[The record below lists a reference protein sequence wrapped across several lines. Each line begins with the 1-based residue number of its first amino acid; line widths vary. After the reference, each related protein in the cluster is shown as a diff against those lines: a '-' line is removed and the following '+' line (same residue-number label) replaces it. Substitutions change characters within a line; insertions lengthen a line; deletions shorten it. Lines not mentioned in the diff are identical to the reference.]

1 MDPLL
6 VAGTGLGAMALL
18 ILLHV
23 PVGFAMMVVGVGGF
37 WITQGSLTPALSLLG
52 SEPTYVFSSLELAT
66 IPLFLLMG
74 SFANVAGLSTEIY
87 TLASR
92 TIGHLRGGIA
102 LATIGG
108 CGVFGA
114 VCGSSVATAA
124 TFGRIALPEMVRR
137 GYAPSL
143 AAGTVAAGGTLGALV
158 PPSTIMIIYAVVT
171 RSFILDLFIAAIVP
185 AIIAV
190 SLYLLAIAIY
200 LRIYPHAAPTA
211 ERASWRER
219 LHAIKDCYAVVL
231 FVLIVLGG
239 LYGGVFTVIEAAS
252 VGTALA
258 FGLGIVRRRL
268 TWQTFWRALGET
280 ASNTAM
286 IYFIIVG
293 AFVLSYFVTV
303 SHAAEALAAFVDGLD
318 VAPIAVIFVLL
329 VVYLILG
336 AVSDTVSAMLIT
348 LPFVLPIIV
357 SLGYDPI
364 WWGVINVVVIELG
377 MITPPIGMNVFVLHG
392 VARNIPLTTIFR
404 GVTPFVIADIVRLA
418 VLTLFPGLTLWLLYT
433 FR

>member
-6 VAGTGLGAMALL
+6 VAGIGLGAMALL

-23 PVGFAMMVVGVGGF
+23 PVGFAMMVVGAGGF
-37 WITQGSLTPALSLLG
+37 WITQNSLMPALSLFG
-52 SEPTYVFSSLELAT
+52 SEATHVFSNLELAT

-92 TIGHLRGGIA
+92 TIGHVRGGIA

-124 TFGRIALPEMVRR
+124 TFGRIALPEMIGR
-137 GYAPSL
+137 GYAPSF
-143 AAGTVAAGGTLGALV
+143 AAGTVAAGGTLGAIV

-171 RSFILDLFIAAIVP
+171 HSFILDLFIAAIVP
-185 AIIAV
+185 AVIAV
-190 SLYLLAIAIY
+190 GLYAFAIAIY
-200 LRIYPHAAPTA
+200 LRIYPEAAPTL
-211 ERASWRER
+211 ERTSWRER
-219 LHAIKDCYAVVL
+219 LRAIRDSYAVVL
-231 FVLIVLGG
+231 FILIVLGG

-268 TWQTFWRALGET
+268 TWQTFWQALGET

-286 IYFIIVG
+286 IYLIIVG

-303 SHAAEALAAFVDGLD
+303 SHAAEALAAFVNGLD
-318 VAPIAVIFVLL
+318 VAPVAVIFVLL
-329 VVYLILG
+329 IIYLILG
-336 AVSDTVSAMLIT
+336 AISDTVSAMLIT

-364 WWGVINVVVIELG
+364 WWGIINVVVIELG

-392 VARNIPLTTIFR
+392 VARDIPLATIFR
-404 GVTPFVIADIVRLA
+404 GVTPFVIADVVRLS
-418 VLTLFPGLTLWLLYT
+418 VLTLFPGLTLWLLHAI
-433 FR
+433 R